1 MLRSRR
7 DAPHEGAIRPEIGGE
22 RPTGHSCMTIQEL
35 VEEMNQ
41 FIEDDERKLHVG
53 VAPSET
59 TPALPAGRQV
69 ALQAA
74 SVVKR
79 MRRRLD
85 ELEKRLS
92 MAATRYFARAGK

>member
-1 MLRSRR
+1 
-7 DAPHEGAIRPEIGGE
+7 
-22 RPTGHSCMTIQEL
+22 MTIQEL

-41 FIEDDERKLHVG
+41 FIEDDERKLRV
-53 VAPSET
+53 PSET
-59 TPALPAGRQV
+59 TPV

-74 SVVKR
+74 SFVKR

-85 ELEKRLS
+85 ALEKRLS